1 MPPSLVTN
9 KNKCVLPAV
18 KVGAVSDGNET
29 DDGHEI
35 VRSPVTSISI
45 ANEKARLEGI
55 LLNVKVEL
63 GEIVAC

>member
-1 MPPSLVTN
+1 MHTN

-18 KVGAVSDGNET
+18 KVGAVADGKET

-35 VRSPVTSISI
+35 VRSPDTSISI

-55 LLNVKVEL
+55 LLNVKVEFA
-63 GEIVAC
+63 EILLVK